1 MSVGEWIAIAA
12 VAVTVIGGFL
22 KIFADYAKMQTK
34 QKHINNKCDLNTERI
49 CKQEDKHSEQVR
61 RLHERIN
68 DRVGRDEIMQIQKD
82 VSETKGMIV
91 QLYNSLMN
99 KGGA

>member
-1 MSVGEWIAIAA
+1 MNAGDWIAITAGA
-12 VAVTVIGGFL
+12 ITVISGFL
-22 KIFADYAKMQTK
+22 KVFSDYSKMQTK
-34 QKHINNKCDLNTERI
+34 QKHIDSKCDSNTDRMDKLE
-49 CKQEDKHSEQVR
+49 EKHSDQVR

-99 KGGA
+99 KGG